1 MGLFITGS
9 FEDLVLRIAAGNLN
23 FVFDEVV
30 DGVAGKIIDGVVV
43 EVVDTCA
50 DTIANEV
57 SNEIANEL
65 DDEVVAE
72 ILAISDRLY
81 TQKNMFTLPS
91 LLAFVKC
98 KILMNLS
105 CVRYERVRQ
114 EIGEHVGGGKK
125 PCIIEIEKEKTTYK
139 EYKSGVL
146 KKVMLAV

>member
-91 LLAFVKC
+91 LLV
-98 KILMNLS
+98 S
-105 CVRYERVRQ
+105 
-114 EIGEHVGGGKK
+114 
-125 PCIIEIEKEKTTYK
+125 
-139 EYKSGVL
+139 
-146 KKVMLAV
+146 